1 MRRRRSPLVASPPVS
16 STTAAP
22 DRAGPTAA
30 PSETVRSRSPR
41 IRLDVMLAL
50 GLAAGLTALGFLTSS
65 SSGETVT
72 AGNSWSEI
80 ALVALGVLAV
90 GALVVWDGGGRRWG
104 ATSVGLFA
112 AFTALAGLSIA
123 WSVIPDRSWFGADQL
138 LAYLAIYLAAGV
150 AARLAPARWPAV
162 LGGLA
167 VASAALCLWSLIAK
181 VFPASL
187 DPFNVYGRLT
197 APFGYW
203 NALGAVA
210 ALGIVPGLWWGS
222 HRAVDRPARLLRGL
236 AAPALMLMIA
246 VTVLSLSRT
255 ALLVAVV
262 GAAIWL
268 ALVPLRLRSLPLL
281 AVGGLGALGLVLV
294 VLGNPAVSGDNIA
307 IAAQDRAGHGL
318 GLDLLLI
325 ALAVTAAGVGVSLV
339 MERLAPGPVLRRRI
353 GGGLLALLAC
363 VPVLAIAA
371 LAASSRG
378 LFGEISHAWTT
389 LTSTRSTVG
398 DTSQRL
404 TQLGSSRPLYWHQGL
419 VVGSHALLKGVGELG
434 YGIARLRDTTVPAKS
449 DNAHSYVIQ
458 TFADLGLIGVGLT
471 FALLIA
477 WARAAWRAIDGRQGW
492 QSLPEPA
499 RSERIG
505 LIGLLAVVVAFGV
518 QSSLDWTWSFPGVAA
533 PALVAAGWLAGRGPL
548 GAPAARRPRAPAS
561 SGPPARGRPL
571 LPAGLLAI
579 LALGL
584 VLLWVEWEPLHSAQA
599 LGAAEAAPS
608 AAQAFADANSSVASD
623 PLATVPH
630 LELSGLLAHAGRRAA
645 ARSQLVKAVDIS
657 RADPTPWVWLAQLD
671 LADHRIHAAAAEAV
685 QVLGLDHTADP
696 MTAQAQAILAE
707 AQAQAQAAAAASRAR
722 RGARPGRRRR
732 AAGAA
737 TRAARPPAAH

>member
-1 MRRRRSPLVASPPVS
+1 VS
-16 STTAAP
+16 STTVAA
-22 DRAGPTAA
+22 DRAGRA
-30 PSETVRSRSPR
+30 PGPRRTVASRSAR
-41 IRLDVMLAL
+41 VRLDAIIAL

-80 ALVALGVLAV
+80 ALVAIGVLAV
-90 GALVVWDGGGRRWG
+90 AALVVWDAGERRWG
-104 ATSVGLFA
+104 AASVALFA

-138 LAYLAIYLAAGV
+138 LAYLAVYLAAAV
-150 AARLAPARWPAV
+150 AGRLAPARWPAV

-167 VASAALCLWSLIAK
+167 LASAALCLWSLLAK

-210 ALGIVPGLWWGS
+210 ALGIAPGLWWASGDAPDGPS
-222 HRAVDRPARLLRGL
+222 RLVRGL

-246 VTVLSLSRT
+246 VAVLSLSRT
-255 ALLVAVV
+255 ALLIAVV
-262 GAAIWL
+262 AAAIWF
-268 ALVPLRLRSLPLL
+268 ALVPRRLRSLPLL
-281 AVGGLGALGLVLV
+281 VVAGLGALGLVLI
-294 VLGNPAVSGDNIA
+294 VLGDPAVSGDNIA
-307 IAAQDRAGHGL
+307 IAVQDRAGHRL
-318 GLDLLLI
+318 GLALLFI
-325 ALAVTAAGVGVSLV
+325 GIGVTAAGAGVSLV

-363 VPVLAIAA
+363 VPVLAIAG

-378 LFGEISHAWTT
+378 LFGEISHAWST
-389 LTSTRSTVG
+389 LTSIRSTVG
-398 DTSQRL
+398 DTSKRL

-434 YGIARLRDTTVPAKS
+434 YGIARLRDTTVAAKS
-449 DNAHSYVIQ
+449 DNAHSYLIQ
-458 TFADLGLIGVGLT
+458 TFADLGLIGVALT
-471 FALLIA
+471 LALLAA
-477 WARAAWRAIDGRQGW
+477 WGRAAWRALDGRSAW
-492 QSLPEPA
+492 APLPDA
-499 RSERIG
+499 VRSERIG
-505 LIGLLAVVVAFGV
+505 LIGLLAVVVAFGL
-518 QSSLDWTWSFPGVAA
+518 QSTLDWTWSFPGVAA

-548 GAPAARRPRAPAS
+548 GAPARRRAGAPAPEDAAVRQRAGTEAVAGAS
-561 SGPPARGRPL
+561 PRRRPL

-599 LGAAEAAPS
+599 LGDAEAAPT
-608 AAQAFADANSSVASD
+608 AAQAFADASTSAASD
-623 PLATVPH
+623 PLATLPH

-645 ARSQLVKAVDIS
+645 ARAQLVQAVDIS
-657 RADPTPWVWLAQLD
+657 RADPAPWVWLAQLD
-671 LADHRIHAAAAEAV
+671 LADRRYRAAAGEATRA
-685 QVLGLDHTADP
+685 LALDHTADP
-696 MTAQAQAILAE
+696 MTAEAQAILA
-707 AQAQAQAAAAASRAR
+707 QART
-722 RGARPGRRRR
+722 G
-732 AAGAA
+732 AGA
-737 TRAARPPAAH
+737 PAG